1 MILIKNGIKIKNGSG
16 IVKYNVK
23 LSKGKININSKELKI
38 FDLAKEIVDILS
50 TMSQE
55 ELKCLKLEY
64 DIALKS
70 VELKELKN
78 RLGGK

>member
-1 MILIKNGIKIKNGSG
+1 MQ
-16 IVKYNVK
+16 YNVK
-23 LSKGKININSKELKI
+23 LSKEKININSKELKI

-64 DIALKS
+64 DIAFKS

>member
-1 MILIKNGIKIKNGSG
+1 ME
-16 IVKYNVK
+16 
-23 LSKGKININSKELKI
+23 NSKELKI
-38 FDLAKEIVDILS
+38 FDLVKEIVDILS

-64 DIALKS
+64 DIAFKS

>member
-1 MILIKNGIKIKNGSG
+1 MNYREKMEDKAIKI
-16 IVKYNVK
+16 Y
-23 LSKGKININSKELKI
+23 
-38 FDLAKEIVDILS
+38 DLTKEIVDILS

-64 DIALKS
+64 DIAFKS

>member
-1 MILIKNGIKIKNGSG
+1 ME
-16 IVKYNVK
+16 
-23 LSKGKININSKELKI
+23 NSKEIKI

-64 DIALKS
+64 DIAFKS